1 MAEPRGLGLRRGLRR
16 LSRGLI
22 AYGAFGLFVTA
33 IGVGALVWVNGRVS
47 ALRSDVDATLAQ
59 RATTLHAA
67 ALVLQGVS
75 TTAGGFAVTVDQTSL
90 AVATAAESVTEAHAD
105 LAALEAQLRSV
116 SILGATPLSS
126 SADAVGRL
134 VSSIDGL
141 DTRLSLV
148 ADGLRGNRQ
157 ALLANS
163 SSLDQLAGI
172 TDGLAGQVG
181 SGIIEDSLGNLQ
193 RLISVTLLVLAAW
206 SAVPAVG
213 ALVLGAWLRRELA
226 SRA

>member
-1 MAEPRGLGLRRGLRR
+1 MAEPRRLGLRQGLCR
-16 LSRGLI
+16 LSRGLV
-22 AYGAFGLFVTA
+22 AYGVFGLFVTA
-33 IGVGALVWVNGRVS
+33 IGFAALVWVNGRVS
-47 ALRSDVDATLAQ
+47 DLRSDVDVTLAQ
-59 RATTLHAA
+59 RATTLHVAA
-67 ALVLQGVS
+67 VVLRGVS

-90 AVATAAESVTEAHAD
+90 AVATAADSITEAHAD

-134 VSSIDGL
+134 ATSIDGL

-148 ADGLRGNRQ
+148 ADGLKGNRQ
-157 ALLANS
+157 ALLANAS
-163 SSLDQLAGI
+163 SIDQLAGL

-181 SGIIEDSLGNLQ
+181 SGVIEDSLSDLQ
-193 RLISVTLLVLAAW
+193 WLISVTLLVLAAW